1 MEIYINKEKMSFEL
15 ENEKN
20 SLDIVNAV
28 VDYTSTSN
36 PQHFITKI
44 LIDNNEYFITDED
57 KLKKIKINNIGRIFF
72 ETQDLYEVTNL
83 TLNQIENFLKLL
95 SDIIKKQEEEIV
107 VEKIKDSIN
116 WMKNGITQIIK
127 IFAPKENYLKNQEE
141 LLNENCNKIIDSISK
156 LEFKNYSLNKE
167 EINESLNYIELVSN
181 NIKNIK
187 NWLTNSYILPDNE
200 IIFNDIE
207 KLINKIDDI
216 MPKLENVPVLF
227 QTGEDKETMNIIQYL
242 TDILEKSINLFIL
255 FKESL
260 KIHMDKY
267 TVKEVTFEEFFK
279 TITEHLRQL
288 MEAIKNNDSVMV
300 GDLLEYEFVPNLEE
314 IKNILI
320 KIKDE
325 AFEKIN

>member
-28 VDYTSTSN
+28 VDYTVNSS

-44 LIDNNEYFITDED
+44 LIDNKEFFITDEE
-57 KLKKIKINNIGRIFF
+57 KLKKVKIDKIDRIYF

-83 TLNQIENFLKLL
+83 TINQIESFLKLL
-95 SDIIKKQEEEIV
+95 AEVLKNQEEDVSI
-107 VEKIKDSIN
+107 EKIQDSIA
-116 WMKNGITQIIK
+116 WMKNGISQIIK
-127 IFAPKENYLKNQEE
+127 IFAPKENYLKDQEAV
-141 LLNENCNKIIDSISK
+141 LNENCGKIIESISK
-156 LEFKNYSLNKE
+156 LENKKNKE
-167 EINESLNYIELVSN
+167 EINKSLNYIELIGKS
-181 NIKNIK
+181 IKNIR
-187 NWLTNSYILPDNE
+187 NWLINSYILPDNE

-207 KLINKIDDI
+207 KLIDKITDL
-216 MPKLENVPVLF
+216 MPKLENVPILF
-227 QTGEDKETMNIIQYL
+227 QTGDDKETMNIIQHL

-267 TVKEVTFEEFFK
+267 TVKEVSFEEFFK
-279 TITEHLRQL
+279 TITSHLKQL
-288 MEAIKNNDSVMV
+288 MEAIKNNDSVIV

-325 AFEKIN
+325 AFDKIN